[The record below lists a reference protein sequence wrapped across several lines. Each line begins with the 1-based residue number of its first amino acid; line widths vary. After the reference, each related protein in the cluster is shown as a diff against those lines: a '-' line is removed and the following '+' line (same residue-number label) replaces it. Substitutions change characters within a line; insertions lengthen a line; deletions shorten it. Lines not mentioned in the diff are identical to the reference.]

1 MRLQDGQGRGNEAAV
16 DSEGRL
22 TAFAVVEAEDKH
34 INKHVG
40 KVWSLPFTVTP
51 AAAGDYFFYLKNTG
65 IEDYLITDV
74 RIDAA
79 TAEVIGVHIVSGT
92 PVYVTGTD
100 ITSVNRNLSANIE
113 PTATVKFDTDITG
126 MTDEGEL
133 FFLTC
138 EANSLAHLRSSSN
151 IIVTPGSSIALLAA
165 VGGVALKGMV
175 SLSGTD

>member
-1 MRLQDGQGRGNEAAV
+1 MRLQDGNGRGNEAFV
-16 DSEGRL
+16 DNEGRL
-22 TAFAVVEAEDKH
+22 LTFSVSEAEDKH
-34 INKHVG
+34 VNKHVG

-65 IEDYLITDV
+65 TEDYLITDIRV
-74 RIDAA
+74 DAA
-79 TAEVIGVHIVSGT
+79 AAEVIGVHIVSGT
-92 PVYVTGTD
+92 PTYVTGTD

-113 PTATVKFDTDITG
+113 PTATIKFDTDITG

-133 FFLTC
+133 YFLTC

-151 IIVTPGSSIALLAA
+151 IIITPGSSIALLAA
-165 VGGVALKGMV
+165 VGSVAVKCMV